1 MNSHSVLW
9 LLSIK
14 IFITN
19 YTAPDRYQQRKEG
32 AKYVLTTL
40 FPWRAIYNSNSA
52 LVNALYNLHLPA
64 ECKVMIGIVALCICV
79 H

>member
-1 MNSHSVLW
+1 MNSLSVLW

-32 AKYVLTTL
+32 AKSALTTL
-40 FPWRAIYNSNSA
+40 FPDERFIIQI
-52 LVNALYNLHLPA
+52 VHL
-64 ECKVMIGIVALCICV
+64 
-79 H
+79 